1 MGAIAAFALVLK
13 SVISQLY
20 DMRKQQIITTILI
33 AVLVAVATHRAMQPD
48 AGLLKFRAA
57 GNLAYGNGNTNG
69 MSVSMVRRFLDDNP
83 QVDTLVMGKMP
94 GTRDADMNTR
104 IAREIRKRGLKTHLP
119 KNGFIASGAVDLF
132 LAGAQRTMECGALIG
147 VHSWSVAGARS
158 TIRISPQDMG
168 TDRRQKHHEKFLTDM
183 GIDPAF
189 YAYTRAAAEP
199 EKIHYMSMDEIRRFD
214 LLTEYPNCE

>member
-1 MGAIAAFALVLK
+1 MK
-13 SVISQLY
+13 T
-20 DMRKQQIITTILI
+20 QQIITAIVI
-33 AVLVAVATHRAMQPD
+33 FIGAAVAIYGATRPD
-48 AGLLKFRAA
+48 VGLLKFKVK
-57 GNLAYGNGNTNG
+57 NNIAYGYGGTDG
-69 MSVSMVRRFLDDNP
+69 RSVAAVKKLMKEHP
-83 QVDTLVMGKMP
+83 YVDTLVFKKMP
-94 GTRDADMNTR
+94 GTQDADMNLR
-104 IAREIRKRGLKTHLP
+104 LARDIRKRGLNTHIES
-119 KNGFIASGAVDLF
+119 NSVIASGAVDLF